1 MRTMRL
7 RSVLVGV
14 ICCLVLLGCGTPGP
28 SVVNSNS
35 ATPTPTTSASA
46 TPSSAAS
53 TPTAVPTS
61 SAEQDLCSE
70 STNGTH
76 TTIVE
81 PKIHFAITYPSSL
94 TETHCLLTAYAGET
108 WNLSIGNF
116 LDINAEPAAGRT
128 VAQYV
133 AEQKM
138 AYETITLTPVTTT
151 QALEAFVVDD
161 TTAPNAPGPP
171 KFPSGELLLRGSTYL
186 YEVMT
191 PQAGLY
197 PIATDALV
205 TSALT
210 TYAGGIA
217 VS

>member
-1 MRTMRL
+1 
-7 RSVLVGV
+7 
-14 ICCLVLLGCGTPGP
+14 
-28 SVVNSNS
+28 
-35 ATPTPTTSASA
+35 
-46 TPSSAAS
+46 
-53 TPTAVPTS
+53 
-61 SAEQDLCSE
+61 LCSE
-70 STNGTH
+70 STNGAH

-81 PKIHFAITYPSSL
+81 SKILFAITYPSSL
-94 TETHCLLTAYAGET
+94 TETHCLLTAYAGGA

-116 LDINAEPAAGRT
+116 LEIDTEPAAGRT

-138 AYETITLTPVTTT
+138 AYETVTLTPVTTT
-151 QALEAFVVDD
+151 QALEAYVVDD
-161 TTAPNAPGPP
+161 TTASNAPGPP
-171 KFPSGELLLRGSTYL
+171 RFPSGELLLRGSTYL
-186 YEVMT
+186 YKITT

-197 PIATDALV
+197 PLATDAFV